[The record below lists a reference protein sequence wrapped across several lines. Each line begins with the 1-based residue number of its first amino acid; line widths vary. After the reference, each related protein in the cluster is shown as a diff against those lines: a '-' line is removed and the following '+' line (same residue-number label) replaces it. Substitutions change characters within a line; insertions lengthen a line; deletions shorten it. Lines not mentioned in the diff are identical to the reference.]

1 MKITGDDRIIS
12 HFYNEENKVYT
23 ILFPPTDDLSQRYDI
38 LQEVCTVI
46 KTKID
51 EVAAKAKEEAEA
63 PQEKCEVLET
73 LDEEIKDELENQE
86 EL

>member
-12 HFYNEENKVYT
+12 HFYETDNKVYS
-23 ILFPPTDDLSQRYDI
+23 IAFPPTDSLEERYKI

-63 PQEKCEVLET
+63 PQEKCEVLKT
-73 LDEEIKDELENQE
+73 LDEEIKESL
-86 EL
+86 